1 MQTQPFIALSDLVKQ
16 QTAEAIVRS
25 CVHCGFCNATCPTY
39 QLLGDERDGPRGR
52 IYLIKQVLE
61 GARASVK
68 SQVHLDRCLTCRAC
82 ETTCPSGVRYG
93 ELLDIGRDVI
103 EQQVGRSWLAASQRW
118 LLTRILPNAKLFNVG
133 LKLARGVSPFL
144 PKKWAAKLPP
154 PKSAVPVAS
163 PSLHAR
169 QVLLAAG
176 CVQASLAPDINAAV
190 VKILDKLGITVVT
203 ASQEGCCGAL
213 SFHLSDQAHGLDF
226 MRRNID
232 AWIPYLDNG
241 IDTIIST
248 ASGCGVMIKD
258 YARLLANDT
267 EYQQRAAR
275 VSQACKDIVEVLE
288 QEDLALLNL
297 CPTAQLAF
305 HAPCTLQHGQKLTG
319 RVENLLT
326 RLGLQLTPVAHAQ
339 SCCGAAGTYSLLQP
353 ALAQQLLDAK
363 LQDLTQGAPAEIA
376 TANIGCLLHLQAQSA
391 LPVRH
396 WVVTVAENLA

>member
-1 MQTQPFIALSDLVKQ
+1 MQTQPFIALHDFTKQ

-25 CVHCGFCNATCPTY
+25 CVHCGFCNAICPTY

-61 GARASVK
+61 GARATAK

-103 EQQVGRSWLAASQRW
+103 EQQVRRSWLAASQRW
-118 LLTRILPNAKLFNVG
+118 LLTRIVPNAKLFSSL
-133 LKLARGVSPFL
+133 LKLARGISPLL

-154 PKSAVPVAS
+154 PKLAAPVS
-163 PSLHAR
+163 LPSLHAR
-169 QVLLAAG
+169 QVLLASG
-176 CVQASLAPDINAAV
+176 CVQGSLAPEINAAV
-190 VKILDKLGITVVT
+190 VKILDKLGMT
-203 ASQEGCCGAL
+203 ALTAPQEGCCGAL
-213 SFHLSDQAHGLDF
+213 SYHLSDQAHGLDF

-241 IDTIIST
+241 VETIIST
-248 ASGCGVMIKD
+248 ASGCGVMLKD
-258 YARLLANDT
+258 YARLLAHDPQ
-267 EYQQRAAR
+267 YQQPAAR

-288 QEDLALLNL
+288 QEDLAQLNL
-297 CPTAQLAF
+297 RPAAQLAF

-319 RVENLLT
+319 RVENLLS
-326 RLGLQLTPVAHAQ
+326 RLGFQLTPVANAQ

-353 ALAQQLLDAK
+353 ELAQQLLEAK